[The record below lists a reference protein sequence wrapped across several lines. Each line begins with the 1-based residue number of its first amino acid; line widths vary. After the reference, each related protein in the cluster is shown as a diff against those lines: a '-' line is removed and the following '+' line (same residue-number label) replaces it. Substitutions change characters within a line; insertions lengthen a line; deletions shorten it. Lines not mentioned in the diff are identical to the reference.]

1 MLAYYL
7 IADIASEQVEY
18 NHWFTFWI
26 SILLIALAIFTVMAC
41 VVTVKGWF
49 EIKTMLVRLSQ
60 LTVDGESDELES

>member
-18 NHWFTFWI
+18 QHWFTFWI
-26 SILLIALAIFTVMAC
+26 SILLIALTIFLIMAC

-49 EIKTMLVRLSQ
+49 EIKTMLQRLSQ
-60 LTVDGESDELES
+60 LSVDRESDDIES

>member
-7 IADIASEQVEY
+7 IADITAEQIEY
-18 NHWFTFWI
+18 HHWFTFWI

-49 EIKTMLVRLSQ
+49 EIKTMLTRLSQ
-60 LTVDGESDELES
+60 LANDGDSDDMET

>member
-18 NHWFTFWI
+18 HHWFTFWI
-26 SILLIALAIFTVMAC
+26 SILLIALTIFLIMSC

-49 EIKTMLVRLSQ
+49 EIKTMLLRLSQ
-60 LTVDGESDELES
+60 LTVDGESDDIES

>member
-1 MLAYYL
+1 MLEYSL
-7 IADIASEQVEY
+7 IADIAAEQVEY

-49 EIKTMLVRLSQ
+49 EIKTMLQRLSQ
-60 LTVDGESDELES
+60 LALDEKRDDIES

>member
-18 NHWFTFWI
+18 HHWFTFWI

-60 LTVDGESDELES
+60 LTVDGESDDLES

>member
-1 MLAYYL
+1 MLAFSL
-7 IADIASEQVEY
+7 LADIAAEQVEY

-49 EIKTMLVRLSQ
+49 EIKTMLTRLSQ
-60 LTVDGESDELES
+60 LANDGDSDDMET

>member
-18 NHWFTFWI
+18 HHWFTFWI

-49 EIKTMLVRLSQ
+49 EIKTMLLRLSQ
-60 LTVDGESDELES
+60 LTVESDRDDIES

>member
-18 NHWFTFWI
+18 HHWFTFWI

-49 EIKTMLVRLSQ
+49 EIKTMLVRLGQ
-60 LTVDGESDELES
+60 LTVDGESDDLES

>member
-18 NHWFTFWI
+18 HHWFTFWI

-49 EIKTMLVRLSQ
+49 EIKTMLQRLSQ
-60 LTVDGESDELES
+60 LTVESDRDDIES

>member
-18 NHWFTFWI
+18 HHWFTFWI

-49 EIKTMLVRLSQ
+49 EIKTMLLRLSQ
-60 LTVDGESDELES
+60 LTVDGESDDIES

>member
-1 MLAYYL
+1 MLAYCL

-26 SILLIALAIFTVMAC
+26 SILLIALAIFSVMAC

-49 EIKTMLVRLSQ
+49 EIKTMLARLSQ
-60 LTVDGESDELES
+60 LANDAESGDIDS

>member
-18 NHWFTFWI
+18 HHWFTFWI
-26 SILLIALAIFTVMAC
+26 SILLIALAIFLVMSC

-49 EIKTMLVRLSQ
+49 EIKTMLQRLSQ
-60 LTVDGESDELES
+60 LTVESERDDIES

>member
-18 NHWFTFWI
+18 HHWFTFWI
-26 SILLIALAIFTVMAC
+26 SILLIALTIFSVMAC

-49 EIKTMLVRLSQ
+49 EIKTMLQRLSQ
-60 LTVDGESDELES
+60 LTEESESDDIQS

>member
-1 MLAYYL
+1 MLAFSL
-7 IADIASEQVEY
+7 LADIAAEQVDY

-49 EIKTMLVRLSQ
+49 EIKTMLQRLNQ
-60 LTVDGESDELES
+60 LTEESESDDIQS

>member
-7 IADIASEQVEY
+7 IADIASEQVEFH
-18 NHWFTFWI
+18 HWFTFWI

-60 LTVDGESDELES
+60 LTVDGESDDLES